1 MQSQETQAKDNMKE
15 SWRTIN
21 RVINKRSKSTN
32 IDIWKESGSD
42 IDNKQDIANTMNA
55 YFCSVGKDLASKI
68 ETIPNP
74 IVTGKYNLNPHN
86 KQFIF
91 RPLGVHDIREAMVKI
106 KTSKSFGS
114 DKISSY
120 FLKLA
125 IPFLERSLALI
136 FNTSLETSHFPDSWK
151 NARITPIFKEGDK
164 AEKSNYHLIS
174 ILPVI
179 SRLFEKVVFNQLYQ
193 YLLENDLIYPGQS
206 GFRKNHSTLTYLLKI
221 TDDWYNGLD
230 NSQMMGSVFIDL
242 KKAFDTVDHDLLCKK
257 LEHYGIQQRVLS
269 WSQSYLYN
277 RRQFCRVGGGGLI
290 PQQGKLKSAY
300 LRGHVLDH
308 FSF

>member
-21 RVINKRSKSTN
+21 RVINKRSKSTK

-55 YFCSVGKDLASKI
+55 YFCSVGMDLASKI

-164 AEKSNYHLIS
+164 AEKSNYCLIS

-179 SRLFEKVVFNQLYQ
+179 SRLFEKIVFNQLYQ

-206 GFRKNHSTLTYLLKI
+206 VFRKNHSTLTCLLKI

-230 NSQMMGSVFIDL
+230 SGQMMGSVFIDL
-242 KKAFDTVDHDLLCKK
+242 KKAFDTVDHGLLCK
-257 LEHYGIQQRVLS
+257 
-269 WSQSYLYN
+269 N
-277 RRQFCRVGGGGLI
+277 
-290 PQQGKLKSAY
+290 
-300 LRGHVLDH
+300 
-308 FSF
+308 